1 MRNFLI
7 VGMLTTSQVRV
18 DSSSSLEGIASGID
32 ALLPFL
38 LRPVCGHF
46 FDALLHTRFNLV

>member
-18 DSSSSLEGIASGID
+18 DFSSSLEGIASGID